1 MRAILMYHSIDPSGS
16 AISIDE
22 AAFRAHVAFLAS
34 GAVRVVP
41 LETLAGGGAPDNA
54 VAITFDDGFTSF
66 ASLAWPLL
74 RQHNLPVTLYVVTRH
89 PGTNAWRGKDAAGI
103 PTLPLMDW
111 DAVGRVAQEG
121 VALGAHTRTHPN
133 LRTLDDAALQ
143 DELAGSADDLEQ
155 RTGKR
160 PATLAYPYGGVTEHI
175 AETASGTFTLGLT
188 TELRVLGATERP
200 LLLPRLDTYY
210 LREPGRLES
219 WGTPSLQRFL
229 TLRAGLR
236 RIRSTL
242 TGFRP

>member
-41 LETLAGGGAPDNA
+41 LETLAAGDAPDNA
-54 VAITFDDGFTSF
+54 VALTFDDAFTNF

-74 RQHNLPVTLYVVTRH
+74 RQHNLPATLYVVTRH

-103 PTLPLMDW
+103 PTMPLMDW

-121 VALGAHTRTHPN
+121 VALGAHGRTHPN

-160 PATLAYPYGGVTEHI
+160 PTSFAYPYGGVTEHI
-175 AETASGTFTLGLT
+175 AETASRTFTLGLT
-188 TELRVLGATERP
+188 TELRPLGASERP
-200 LLLPRLDTYY
+200 MLLPRLDSFY
-210 LREPGRLES
+210 LRDAGRLES
-219 WGTPSLQRFL
+219 WGTPSLGRYL
-229 TLRAGLR
+229 TLRGGLR
-236 RIRSTL
+236 RLRSTL
-242 TGFRP
+242 TSIRK